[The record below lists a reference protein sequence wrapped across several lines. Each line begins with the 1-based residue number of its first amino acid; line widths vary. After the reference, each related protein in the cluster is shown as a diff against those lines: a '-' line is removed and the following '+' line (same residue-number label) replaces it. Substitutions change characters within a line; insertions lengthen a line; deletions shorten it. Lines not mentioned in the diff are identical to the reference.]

1 MKKIGLML
9 IAAVVINAASLGE
22 VDYNKKVAFNYCSTL
37 AGVGAAT
44 ENITRDK
51 YEDICLSLIK
61 YPFNVLPSVAE
72 IRATINQQRY

>member
-1 MKKIGLML
+1 MKKIALML
-9 IAAVVINAASLGE
+9 MATVVINAASLAE
-22 VDYNKKVAFNYCSTL
+22 VNYNKKVAFNYCSNL
-37 AGVGAAT
+37 AGVGATT

-72 IRATINQQRY
+72 IRAAINQQRY